1 MLYFILY
8 IFLGLMTTLFYRMN
22 DYEEN
27 LIDYNPRILPNK
39 RKKIAIISRILV
51 FVIWPIPFLIMVLH
65 FILSVI
71 FGFFKMLYLLFF
83 D

>member
-8 IFLGLMTTLFYRMN
+8 IFLGLITTLFYRMN

-27 LIDYNPRILPNK
+27 LIDYNQRILPNK

-65 FILSVI
+65 LILSVI

>member
-27 LIDYNPRILPNK
+27 LIYYNPRILPNK

-65 FILSVI
+65 LILSVI

>member
-27 LIDYNPRILPNK
+27 LIDYNQRILPNK

>member
-1 MLYFILY
+1 
-8 IFLGLMTTLFYRMN
+8 MN

-27 LIDYNPRILPNK
+27 LIYYNPRILPNK

-65 FILSVI
+65 LILSVI